1 MANVHASAAGNGGRA
16 LIGSAT
22 AVRGQISAREDL
34 WIEGQ
39 LEGEIQANQHQVTIS
54 ASGRVRAQVRARSV
68 IVEGEL
74 HGNAIGEQQVV
85 LRAGSRV
92 HGDIRAPR
100 VALEEGCFFQG
111 TVDMD
116 STAAVAAAGVN
127 GASKPIAG
135 APAGDAATSASA
147 TEPATIAAEGPA

>member
-1 MANVHASAAGNGGRA
+1 MANPSSSPAGSGGRA
-16 LIGSAT
+16 LIGAAT
-22 AVRGQISAREDL
+22 AVRGQISTREDL

-68 IVEGEL
+68 VVEGEL
-74 HGNAIGEQQVV
+74 QGNAIGEQQVV
-85 LRAGSRV
+85 LRSGSRV
-92 HGDIRAPR
+92 QGDIRAPR

-116 STAAVAAAGVN
+116 STAVSAANGAN
-127 GASKPIAG
+127 GASKTVG
-135 APAGDAATSASA
+135 SAAAVTSAE
-147 TEPATIAAEGPA
+147 TEPATVAAEGPP